1 MLYVN
6 LAVHCAAD
14 TCELCSNGDVFL
26 SRMEAQRNAR
36 DFSGTLIW
44 REQQLDTH
52 VITALDG
59 MTDAEYKQLQLR
71 RGYSIH
77 GHRYLALLQLNSVS
91 LLQYMLAGVSYA
103 ALFVHHCAVST
114 KCDYRVS

>member
-1 MLYVN
+1 
-6 LAVHCAAD
+6 
-14 TCELCSNGDVFL
+14 VFL

-36 DFSGTLIW
+36 DFSGTLIS

-77 GHRYLALLQLNSVS
+77 GHRYQGSMTLHTHFTA
-91 LLQYMLAGVSYA
+91 
-103 ALFVHHCAVST
+103 VHMYCC
-114 KCDYRVS
+114 KMY

>member
-1 MLYVN
+1 MHSQVTARHCPQFML
-6 LAVHCAAD
+6 LFLCA
-14 TCELCSNGDVFL
+14 LSSNGDVFL

-36 DFSGTLIW
+36 DFSGTLIS

-77 GHRYLALLQLNSVS
+77 GHRY
-91 LLQYMLAGVSYA
+91 YGV
-103 ALFVHHCAVST
+103 T
-114 KCDYRVS
+114 